1 MQLKNIEYSNWIY
14 SWKIY
19 KNNWKWSWKINL
31 KYRIKSISN
40 LISNNFLF
48 EEPIYELN
56 KLIEMEQNINRDDLI
71 YQIGNEKKDKT
82 CDIQKFKTITQ

>member
-1 MQLKNIEYSNWIY
+1 MELKNKPQIQN
-14 SWKIY
+14 
-19 KNNWKWSWKINL
+19 KINF
-31 KYRIKSISN
+31 K
-40 LISNNFLF
+40 FDLF